1 MESRIKKQFSY
12 TITGQALL
20 FLSQHINTPGQAVL
34 YCWYLQYKCK
44 KLSINEVTLDTLCLE
59 IFKMGVFS
67 QDSLQHIWVSQ
78 KIERPKDS
86 GFEFSDNL
94 LDHKNAG
101 LSLFN

>member
-1 MESRIKKQFSY
+1 M
-12 TITGQALL
+12 
-20 FLSQHINTPGQAVL
+20 
-34 YCWYLQYKCK
+34 
-44 KLSINEVTLDTLCLE
+44 INEVTLDTLCLE